1 MAKKK
6 LLEDIEAHPDRVY
19 RMPAD
24 VASDRRFND
33 DERLKILQAW
43 AQGAEPKRINQIEE
57 AIADVRRRLTPNNH
71 AAE

>member
-6 LLEDIEAHPDRVY
+6 LLEDIKAHPSRFY
-19 RMPAD
+19 RMPGD
-24 VASDRRFND
+24 VTRDRRFD
-33 DERLKILQAW
+33 DGERLEILLAW
-43 AQGAEPKRINQIEE
+43 ACNPDAVRMDQIEE

>member
-6 LLEDIEAHPDRVY
+6 LLEDIKAHPDRFY

-24 VASDRRFND
+24 VARDRRFND
-33 DERLKILQAW
+33 DERLQILQAW